1 MEYFPRKSLSKY
13 LTDTIDFNKHVHDM
27 LRHRATLQNYKATWT
42 SLLTN
47 EKAKSTFTGRLLRPN
62 RPPMWALAYT
72 QASKWDFNFGGHQ
85 LQKSGG
91 QAQILV
97 AKVKKIGSQ
106 IYKVIE

>member
-1 MEYFPRKSLSKY
+1 
-13 LTDTIDFNKHVHDM
+13 
-27 LRHRATLQNYKATWT
+27 
-42 SLLTN
+42 
-47 EKAKSTFTGRLLRPN
+47 
-62 RPPMWALAYT
+62 MWALAYT

-106 IYKVIE
+106 IYKVKE